1 MYLKTVLIDLDGVLN
16 NYKKYEENYIPEIKE
31 GALEFLEKLYKSG
44 RYELILFTA
53 REPKLAEKWLEKE
66 KIAIIF

>member
-31 GALEFLEKLYKSG
+31 GALEFLEKVKMFIQKFITDICF
-44 RYELILFTA
+44 ILLLQVLTG
-53 REPKLAEKWLEKE
+53 
-66 KIAIIF
+66 